1 MGPVD
6 QQINLVSPY
15 EKKKKKKKNWP
26 DTFEFIFLTHFVFN
40 GSLEISHIPKKAVQK
55 R

>member
-6 QQINLVSPY
+6 QKINLGSPY
-15 EKKKKKKKNWP
+15 EKKKKKNWP